1 MASATSIC
9 RRNHLCPLTQRL
21 FWQQAHTL
29 LEDDEQAIASFG
41 AALAREPRNGR
52 SLQGRAE
59 AYRRLGRLDE
69 ALADVKALESAEP
82 KLVGSLRT
90 EIEQEAAEHVRTNLM
105 PRLMSASLSR
115 LRESLIVAAV
125 LRSRRVR
132 RSKPCGEGRRHAE
145 SWRALGRQRR
155 RGSCGMCGGVWRY
168 VTR

>member
-1 MASATSIC
+1 MVSATSIC

-29 LEDDEQAIASFG
+29 MEDDEQAIASFN
-41 AALAREPRNGR
+41 AALACEPQNSR

-59 AYRRLGRLDE
+59 AYRRLGRLED

-90 EIEQEAAEHVRTNLM
+90 EIEQEAAEQVCPTTTCHDLT
-105 PRLMSASLSR
+105 SASLSR
-115 LRESLIVAAV
+115 LRNTLIVAAV
-125 LRSRRVR
+125 FRLRRAR

-145 SWRALGRQRR
+145 SLKPLGRQRR
-155 RGSCGMCGGVWRY
+155 RGSCGTCGGM
-168 VTR
+168 